1 MTIQDK
7 LREQLHKL
15 FPDAKDCGN
24 KKEISINC
32 PLCNR
37 EGNIDRGHHMYI
49 SLGYDN
55 KPPMYNCFR
64 NMNHRGILTESVLK
78 EFSNQSQ
85 YLDTALLEEIDNY
98 NKKVTTFNRNRLNNY
113 TSRRLKFDCVENTEN
128 NLYKLNYI
136 NKRLGLNLSYNDII
150 RNKIILNFKDFLMC
164 NDIYESNTFNQY
176 NRNNIDLF
184 SEYFIGFCTSNNS
197 SIIFRNVLEGID
209 DKDKL
214 PKLLQYRY
222 TKYSLYNNDND
233 RNYYILPT
241 VCNTLN
247 HIDICIAEGP
257 FDILSVFYNV
267 YNQDIGNKI
276 YCSIGGNNYFNALY
290 YFTGIMGLIDATFHI
305 YIDNDISQTFIDK
318 LRSFTRSILAD
329 MYIYMNNTRGEKD
342 FGVPLDKINIFSY
355 KL

>member
-24 KKEISINC
+24 KKEVSINC

-37 EGNIDRGHHMYI
+37 EGNIDKGHHMYI

-136 NKRLGLNLSYNDII
+136 NKRLGLNLSYIDII
-150 RNKIILNFKDFLMC
+150 RNKI
-164 NDIYESNTFNQY
+164 S
-176 NRNNIDLF
+176 
-184 SEYFIGFCTSNNS
+184 
-197 SIIFRNVLEGID
+197 
-209 DKDKL
+209 
-214 PKLLQYRY
+214 
-222 TKYSLYNNDND
+222 
-233 RNYYILPT
+233 
-241 VCNTLN
+241 
-247 HIDICIAEGP
+247 
-257 FDILSVFYNV
+257 
-267 YNQDIGNKI
+267 
-276 YCSIGGNNYFNALY
+276 
-290 YFTGIMGLIDATFHI
+290 
-305 YIDNDISQTFIDK
+305 
-318 LRSFTRSILAD
+318 
-329 MYIYMNNTRGEKD
+329 
-342 FGVPLDKINIFSY
+342 
-355 KL
+355 